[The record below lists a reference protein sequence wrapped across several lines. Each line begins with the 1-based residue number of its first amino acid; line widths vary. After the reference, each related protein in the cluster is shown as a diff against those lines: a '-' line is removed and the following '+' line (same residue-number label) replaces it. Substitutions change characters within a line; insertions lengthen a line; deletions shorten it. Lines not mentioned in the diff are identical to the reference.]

1 MLKMKKLALYGSVSA
16 LALGLAMSQASAFDS
31 VDWNW
36 DKTIDEDVDID
47 IFIGSVFDPSGLVQV
62 EKLQISIGDKTAD
75 AYLDRFVNNQPESFT
90 THELE
95 FIGTASGPVELV
107 VEGTAEGFID
117 IEHSTGNP
125 NADTGFVGIAGNP
138 DGTSVTE
145 GVGEQVD
152 GVNGSE
158 VPLVVEGV
166 ASGDVELA
174 VAGTAEFVVVDPID
188 ARRHLPTVELSAL
201 ALGNSES
208 VTSNLA
214 TYLHEGQF
222 VFNVATG
229 EGATDQGPEGPEMDA
244 WLEGEN
250 SHTALADTG
259 LSLAL
264 AGLLTPAELSAEAGA
279 NVIVNAAI
287 DVSATS
293 IANNHNIELDA
304 ASADDAVLVADLV
317 QFAYANNTALAYVN
331 KQTLS
336 NYSNLGRLDNPVT
349 SISATAAGNI
359 SNITVGSVSVEVDP
373 GTGGGEGGGDQ

>member
-1 MLKMKKLALYGSVSA
+1 
-16 LALGLAMSQASAFDS
+16 
-31 VDWNW
+31 
-36 DKTIDEDVDID
+36 
-47 IFIGSVFDPSGLVQV
+47 
-62 EKLQISIGDKTAD
+62 
-75 AYLDRFVNNQPESFT
+75 
-90 THELE
+90 
-95 FIGTASGPVELV
+95 
-107 VEGTAEGFID
+107 
-117 IEHSTGNP
+117 
-125 NADTGFVGIAGNP
+125 
-138 DGTSVTE
+138 
-145 GVGEQVD
+145 
-152 GVNGSE
+152 
-158 VPLVVEGV
+158 
-166 ASGDVELA
+166 
-174 VAGTAEFVVVDPID
+174 
-188 ARRHLPTVELSAL
+188 
-201 ALGNSES
+201 